1 MLLPARAEA
10 EEEAA
15 MWKWIKIPKI
25 GALVAFFM
33 PWLTVSCSGM
43 SVASATGWQ
52 LAFGGYSHAASE
64 AASKAPSSGGG
75 NLWLLLAILVIVG
88 GIWIAFL
95 QQSKRRSRN
104 LALSSAAALLL
115 IWLGTARYST
125 SALMAE
131 AARNADNGFSGTIDQ
146 ATLAMIQ
153 FKWEF
158 GYWLTVL
165 SLIAATVMAT
175 IIHLEEKAA
184 SASGEAQA
192 RSAAGVG

>member
-1 MLLPARAEA
+1 
-10 EEEAA
+10 

-52 LAFGGYSHAASE
+52 LAFGGYSHPTSE
-64 AASKAPSSGGG
+64 VASKAPSSGGG
-75 NLWLLLAILVIVG
+75 NLWLLLALLAAVA
-88 GIWIAFL
+88 GIWITFL
-95 QQSKRRSRN
+95 RQSKQRSRN
-104 LALSSAAALLL
+104 VALTSAAALIL
-115 IWLGTARYST
+115 IWIGTARYST

-131 AARNADNGFSGTIDQ
+131 AARSSDNGFGATMDQ

-153 FKWEF
+153 FKWEA

-165 SLIAATVMAT
+165 ALIASTVMAT
-175 IIHLEEKAA
+175 LIHLEEKAT
-184 SASGEAQA
+184 STGSPTRT
-192 RSAAGVG
+192 RSPAGVR